1 MALGNAN
8 PVRLAPQIIFSNTSL
23 NCHLFELYPKNYLK
37 FGDNSFLL
45 PSHSD
50 LIFLSSYG
58 KSLST
63 GEKMI
68 LILDEIKN
76 DVETNLLLLDE
87 WDANLDHSNIENI
100 SQKINV
106 IAKNI
111 CVIEVRHR
119 E

>member
-1 MALGNAN
+1 
-8 PVRLAPQIIFSNTSL
+8 
-23 NCHLFELYPKNYLK
+23 
-37 FGDNSFLL
+37 
-45 PSHSD
+45 
-50 LIFLSSYG
+50 
-58 KSLST
+58 
-63 GEKMI
+63 MI

-87 WDANLDHSNIENI
+87 WDANLAHSNIENI

-111 CVIEVRHR
+111 CVIEVRHQ